1 MSKDERQDEKA
12 LVRICDAMTRNVE
25 LTTPDATLQ
34 EAARRM
40 RDSGVGILPVGEN
53 DRLRGVITDRDIA
66 VRAVANARDPKS
78 TRVRDAMTPQVIYCF
93 EDQPISEAA
102 ELMEKKAVHRLI
114 VLNRR
119 KRMVGMISLDDL
131 ARLPGEARR
140 VGEVLE
146 RVAEPRPPVNGQS

>member
-1 MSKDERQDEKA
+1 MLKDERQDERP

-25 LTTPDATLQ
+25 LTTPDASLQ

-66 VRAVANARDPKS
+66 VRAVANALDPKGAV
-78 TRVRDAMTPQVIYCF
+78 VRDAMTPQVIYCF

-102 ELMEKKAVHRLI
+102 QLMEKKAVRRLI
-114 VLNRR
+114 VLSRR
-119 KRMVGMISLDDL
+119 KRMVGIISLDDL
-131 ARLPGEARR
+131 AKVPGEERR
-140 VGEVLE
+140 VGEVLD
-146 RVAEPRPPVNGQS
+146 RVAEPRPPSNGYL